1 MHKSIWLLS
10 ALPVAVAMH
19 TQAAESDV
27 HDLGQMLVTAKE
39 ELKQAPGVSIITE
52 EDLAKRPVSND
63 LSEVIRTMPGVNL
76 TGNSTSGQRGNNR
89 QIDIRGM
96 GPENTLILIDGRPAS
111 SRMSVRYGWRGERD
125 SRGDTNW
132 VPMEAV
138 ERIEVLRGPA
148 AARYGSGAAGGVVNI
163 ITKGVPDQLSGQVTA
178 YMSQPQSSKDGASRR
193 TNFILSG
200 PLSDKLGFR
209 LTGNVAKTDS
219 DDRDINRGH
228 QSTRGV
234 ATNGT
239 DYRNTY
245 PAGREGVRN
254 RDLAA
259 RLVFQPVADHQFDL
273 DASFSRQ
280 GNIYTG
286 DTQNTNNFTT
296 NSSGNLVATSE
307 RVDKYIGRE
316 TNIMYRENY
325 AFTHRGEYDFGRSL
339 SYVQYE
345 KTRNRRLDEG
355 LAGGTEGLFSD
366 DNMTTSTLNQYQLH
380 TEFDMPVELL
390 GLNQMLTVG
399 GEWTHSTLNDG
410 NSMTQTTTEA
420 GAVPGLAA
428 QRNSRSR
435 DHMLSFFIEDNI
447 ELNDKTLLTPGLRY
461 DKHSVTGGNW
471 SPALNLSHEFAP
483 DWTVKAGIARAYKA
497 PNLYQTNPNYLLYS
511 RGIGCWGAAG
521 ACYLQGNKY
530 LKAETSVNKELGVEY
545 AGDNLVAGLTWFH
558 NSYRNK
564 VEAGTVAVGQ
574 AVGGSNTTYANAD
587 VFTWDNVP
595 RAVIEG
601 LEGTFNLALT
611 PSLYWSNNLTWML
624 QSKNKS
630 TGESLSIIP
639 EFTLN
644 SRLEWQ
650 TTDALSLYTHVTW
663 YGKQT
668 PNKYDY
674 QGKRMSGEEQSQLS
688 PYALVGVGGRYVLN
702 DQLSFTGGID
712 NLFNKRLY
720 RKGNA
725 VGVGDPRN
733 IYGAGAAT
741 YNEPGRSF
749 YASATYAF

>member
-1 MHKSIWLLS
+1 MSKTIWLLS
-10 ALPVAVAMH
+10 SLSVAVVIHAP
-19 TQAAESDV
+19 AVASDV
-27 HDLGQMLVTAKE
+27 HDFGKTVVTAKE
-39 ELKQAPGVSIITE
+39 ELKQTLGVSIITS
-52 EDLAKRPVSND
+52 EDLAKHPVNND

-96 GPENTLILIDGRPAS
+96 GPENTLILIDGRPVS
-111 SRMSVRYGWRGERD
+111 SRQSVRYGWRGERD

-148 AARYGSGAAGGVVNI
+148 AARYGSGAAGGVINI
-163 ITKGVPDQLSGQVTA
+163 ITKGVSDNLAGQVSV
-178 YMSQPQSSKDGASRR
+178 YMSQPQSSKDGASQR
-193 TNFILSG
+193 TNFLLSG
-200 PLSDKLGFR
+200 PLSATVGFR
-209 LTGNVAKTDS
+209 LSGNIAKTDS
-219 DDRDINRGH
+219 DKRNINRGY

-234 ATNGT
+234 AANGT
-239 DYRNTY
+239 DYRGTY

-259 RLVFQPVADHQFDL
+259 KLVFQPVAEHQFDL

-286 DTQNTNNFTT
+286 DTQNTNNYTT
-296 NSSGNLVATSE
+296 NASGKLVATSE
-307 RVDKYIGRE
+307 RVNRYIGRE
-316 TNIMYRENY
+316 TNVMYRENY
-325 AFTHRGEYDFGRSL
+325 AFTHHGEYDFGRSL

-355 LAGGTEGLFSD
+355 LAGGTEGLFSAD
-366 DNMTTSTLNQYQLH
+366 HRTTSTLNQYQLH
-380 TEFDMPVELL
+380 TELDMPLSLL
-390 GLNQMLTVG
+390 GFSQMLTVG
-399 GEWTHSTLNDG
+399 GEWMRSSLNDG
-410 NSMTQTTTEA
+410 SSMAQTTTEA
-420 GAVPGLAA
+420 GNVPGLST
-428 QRNSRSR
+428 QRSTRSR

-483 DWTVKAGIARAYKA
+483 EWTVKAGVARAYKA

-511 RGIGCWGAAG
+511 RGIGCWGATG
-521 ACYLQGNKY
+521 ACYLQGNKD
-530 LKAETSVNKELGVEY
+530 LEAETSINKELGIEY
-545 AGDNLVAGLTWFH
+545 TGDRLVAGLTWFH
-558 NSYRNK
+558 NRYRNK
-564 VEAGTVAVGQ
+564 VEAGTLAVAQ
-574 AVGGSNTTYANAD
+574 ALGGANPRYANAD
-587 VFTWDNVP
+587 IFVWDNVP
-595 RAVIEG
+595 HAVIEG
-601 LEGTFNLALT
+601 LEGSFNLALT
-611 PSLYWSNNLTWML
+611 PNLDWSNNLTWML

-630 TGESLSIIP
+630 TDESLSIIP
-639 EFTLN
+639 KFTLN

-650 TTDALSLYTHVTW
+650 ATESLSLHTHVTW

-674 QGKRMSGEEQSQLS
+674 QGKRMSSEEQSQLS
-688 PYALVGVGGRYVLN
+688 PYALMGIGTHYALN
-702 DQLSFTGGID
+702 DQLSFTAGID
-712 NLFNKRLY
+712 NLLNKRLY
-720 RKGNA
+720 RRGNA
-725 VGVGDPRN
+725 VGVGDPRT